1 MSVETSNT
9 LHECMCRFCGQVLQ
23 ASDKAWKEA
32 HGDQELA
39 AKLTCDCKEAKIFRR
54 RREKLLR
61 AADVVDR
68 VAGKASGNPV
78 AAEVIG
84 MLHKSVAYIVD
95 YKIKGITI
103 AVSEREKIQLKA
115 TKKGID
121 CTREKKKTDTDS
133 VEF

>member
-23 ASDKAWKEA
+23 ASDKAWEEA

-39 AKLTCDCKEAKIFRR
+39 AKLTCDCHEAKIFRR
-54 RREKLLR
+54 RRNKIKR
-61 AADVVDR
+61 AADVVEN

-78 AAEVIG
+78 SEEIIR
-84 MLHKSVAYIVD
+84 MLHKSVTYIVD

-103 AVSEREKIQLKA
+103 AISEREKIQLKA

>member
-1 MSVETSNT
+1 MAVKTSNT
-9 LHECMCRFCGQVLQ
+9 LHECVCNYCGQVLQ
-23 ASDKAWKEA
+23 ASGPTWKESN
-32 HGDQELA
+32 GNQELA
-39 AKLTCDCKEAKIFRR
+39 AKLTCDCHEAKIFRR
-54 RREKLLR
+54 RRDKIKG
-61 AADVVDR
+61 AADVVEN

-78 AAEVIG
+78 SDEIIR
-84 MLHKSVAYIVD
+84 MLHKSVTYIVD
-95 YKIKGITI
+95 HKIKGITI

>member
-23 ASDKAWKEA
+23 ASDKAWEEA

-39 AKLTCDCKEAKIFRR
+39 AKLTCDCHEAKIFRR
-54 RREKLLR
+54 RRNKIKR
-61 AADVVDR
+61 AADVVEN
-68 VAGKASGNPV
+68 VAGKESGNPV
-78 AAEVIG
+78 SEEIIR
-84 MLHKSVAYIVD
+84 MLHKSVTYIVD

-103 AVSEREKIQLKA
+103 AISEREKIQLKA